1 MELYAVLSLI
11 GGLAFFLFGM
21 HTMSSSLSKMASG
34 GLERTL
40 KRVTSKPLLSMLLGI
55 VITVAMQSSS
65 ATTVM
70 LVGLVSSGLMQFSQ
84 TIYVILGANVG
95 TTLTA
100 WILSLSGIQN
110 EAIWVQMLKPSHFSP
125 IVAIVGIVLLM
136 FTKTDKKKTIGT
148 VMIGF
153 ALLMFGMA
161 LMSDSVSPLAEKPEF
176 QQILQQF
183 ANPYLGL
190 IASLGFTAIVQ
201 SSAATI
207 GVLQAIS
214 LSGSMSYS
222 MAIPMVMGL
231 NIGTCATSLISCIG
245 ANTNAKRVA
254 VSHLTI
260 KILGAVAGLP
270 VFLILEYF
278 GALPFASAAV
288 TPWGIALIHTV
299 YNLLL
304 TLIFLPLSKPLARL
318 VEKLVREKKQEERN
332 PVFTLDERLLKVPSV
347 AIAECANKTGEMC
360 SIARSVLQDS
370 FDMLFDYK
378 KETAAKIEEQENKL
392 DLLEDKLGTYLVPL
406 GTKNLSLADSRK
418 VSEMLHTIGD
428 FERLGDHAVNLMKVS
443 REICEKKIVFSEEA
457 MQELHTAIQAAGEIL
472 DLTEQAYRTGNA
484 ALAHKVEPLEQVID
498 HLISTTKDNHIDRL
512 VAGNCTIEHG
522 FVLSDIL
529 TNIERISDHCS
540 NVAVALIELG
550 HNSFETH
557 QYLNGV
563 KSGDEEFDTMYT
575 GYAEKYGVL

>member
-1 MELYAVLSLI
+1 MELYQVLSLI

-40 KRVTSKPLLSMLLGI
+40 KKVTSNPILSLLLGV

-110 EAIWVQMLKPSHFSP
+110 EVVWVQMLKPSHFSP
-125 IVAIVGIVLLM
+125 IVAIIGIVLLM
-136 FTKTDKKKTIGT
+136 FTKTDKKKTVGT

-153 ALLMFGMA
+153 ALLMFGMTQ
-161 LMSDSVSPLAEKPEF
+161 MSNSVSDLAAKPEF
-176 QQILQQF
+176 EEVLRSL

-190 IASLGFTAIVQ
+190 VVSLGFTAVVQ

-214 LSGSMSYS
+214 LSGGMSYA

-254 VSHLTI
+254 VAHLSI
-260 KILGAVAGLP
+260 KILGALVGLP
-270 VFLILEYF
+270 VFLVLEHF
-278 GALPFASAAV
+278 GLLPFAAEAV

-299 YNLLL
+299 YNLIL
-304 TLIFLPLSKPLARL
+304 TLLFLPLSKPLTRL
-318 VEKLVREKKQEERN
+318 VEKLVREKKQEEREA
-332 PVFTLDERLLKVPSV
+332 VFTLDERLLRVPSV

-360 SIARSVLQDS
+360 TLARSVLQDA
-370 FDMLFDYK
+370 FEILFDYRR
-378 KETAAKIEEQENKL
+378 EIAEKIEAQENKL
-392 DLLEDKLGTYLVPL
+392 DLFEDKLGTYLVPL
-406 GTKNLSLADSRK
+406 GTKNLSVADSRK

-443 REICEKKIVFSEEA
+443 REINEKKIVFSADA
-457 MQELHTAIQAAGEIL
+457 MKELQTALAAASEIL
-472 DLTEQAYRTGNA
+472 DLTEEAYRTGNVE
-484 ALAHKVEPLEQVID
+484 LARKVEPLEQVID
-498 HLISTTKDNHIDRL
+498 RLISTTKDHHIDRL

-563 KSGDEEFDTMYT
+563 KSGNGEFEELYE
-575 GYAEKYGVL
+575 GYAERYGVL

>member
-21 HTMSSSLSKMASG
+21 HTMSASLSKMASG

-40 KRVTSKPLLSMLLGI
+40 KRVTSNPILSLLLGI

-110 EAIWVQMLKPSHFSP
+110 EAVWVQMLKPSHFSP
-125 IVAIVGIVLLM
+125 LVAIVGIVLLM

-161 LMSDSVSPLAEKPEF
+161 LMSDSVSPLAAKPEF
-176 QQILQQF
+176 QQVLERL

-190 IASLGFTAIVQ
+190 VVSLGFTAVVQ

-214 LSGSMSYS
+214 LSGGMSYA

-254 VSHLTI
+254 VAHLSV
-260 KILGAVAGLP
+260 KILGALVGLP
-270 VFLILEYF
+270 VFLILHRF
-278 GALPFASAAV
+278 GLLPFASLAV

-299 YNLLL
+299 YNLIL
-304 TLIFLPLSKPLARL
+304 TLVFLPLSKPLTLL
-318 VEKLVREKKQEERN
+318 VEKLVREKKKDEREE
-332 PVFTLDERLLKVPSV
+332 VFTLDERLLRVPSI
-347 AIAECANKTGEMC
+347 AIAECGNKTGEMC
-360 SIARSVLQDS
+360 TLARNVLQQA
-370 FDMLFDYK
+370 FDILFDYK
-378 KETAAKIEEQENKL
+378 KEIAAKIEEQENTI

-406 GTKNLSLADSRK
+406 GTKNLSVADSRK

-443 REICEKKIVFSEEA
+443 REIAEKGIVFSDDA
-457 MQELHTAIQAAGEIL
+457 RRELRVAVLAASEIL
-472 DLTEQAYRTGNA
+472 DLTEQAYRTGDTE
-484 ALAHKVEPLEQVID
+484 LARQVEPLEQVID
-498 HLISTTKDNHIDRL
+498 RLIATTKDHHIDRL

-522 FVLSDIL
+522 FILSDIL

-540 NVAVALIELG
+540 NVAVALIELR

-557 QYLNGV
+557 RYLNGV
-563 KSGDEEFDTMYT
+563 KAGNEEFERQYAY
-575 GYAEKYGVL
+575 YAEKYGV

>member
-1 MELYAVLSLI
+1 MELYAVLSFI

-21 HTMSSSLSKMASG
+21 HTMSASLSKMASG

-40 KRVTSKPLLSMLLGI
+40 RRVTANPILSLLLGM
-55 VITVAMQSSS
+55 VITIAMQSSS

-70 LVGLVSSGLMQFSQ
+70 LVGLVSSGIMQFSQ

-110 EAIWVQMLKPSHFSP
+110 EAVWVQMLKPSHFSP
-125 IVAIVGIVLLM
+125 VIAIFGIVLLM

-153 ALLMFGMA
+153 ALLMFGMT
-161 LMSDSVSPLAEKPEF
+161 LMSDSVSPLAAKPEF
-176 QQILQQF
+176 KEILERL

-190 IASLGFTAIVQ
+190 VASLGFTAVVQ

-214 LSGSMSYS
+214 LSGGMSYG

-254 VSHLTI
+254 VSHLMV
-260 KILGAVAGLP
+260 KIFGALIGLP
-270 VFLILEYF
+270 VVLLLEHF
-278 GALPFASAAV
+278 GWIPFAAQAV
-288 TPWGIALIHTV
+288 TPWGIALVHTV
-299 YNLLL
+299 YNLIL
-304 TLIFLPLSKPLARL
+304 TLLFLPLAKPLTLL
-318 VEKLVREKKQEERN
+318 VEKLVREKKKEEREEI
-332 PVFTLDERLLKVPSV
+332 FTLDARLLRVPSV

-360 SIARSVLQDS
+360 TIARSVLQDS
-370 FDMLFDYK
+370 FEILFDYK
-378 KETAAKIEEQENKL
+378 KEIAEKIEEEETKL

-406 GTKNLSLADSRK
+406 GTKNLSVADSRK

-443 REICEKKIVFSEEA
+443 REIAEKKIVFSEDA
-457 MQELHTAIQAAGEIL
+457 MKELKTALAAAEEIL
-472 DLTEQAYRTGNA
+472 DLTERAYRTGNL
-484 ALAHKVEPLEQVID
+484 ALAGHVEPLEQVID
-498 HLISTTKDNHIDRL
+498 RLIATTKDHHIDRL

-557 QYLNGV
+557 RYLSGV
-563 KSGDEEFDTMYT
+563 KGGNDEAFQKQYAA
-575 GYAEKYGVL
+575 YAEKYGV

>member
-1 MELYAVLSLI
+1 MELYDVLSLI

-40 KRVTSKPLLSMLLGI
+40 KRVTSNPILSLLLGI
-55 VITVAMQSSS
+55 IITIAMQSSS

-100 WILSLSGIQN
+100 WILSLSGIQS
-110 EAIWVQMLKPSHFSP
+110 EMVWVQMLKPSHFSP
-125 IVAIVGIVLLM
+125 IVAIIGIVLLM

-153 ALLMFGMA
+153 ALLMFGMT
-161 LMSDSVSPLAEKPEF
+161 LMSDSVEPLAKMPEF
-176 QQILQQF
+176 EEVLQSL
-183 ANPYLGL
+183 ANPFLGL
-190 IASLGFTAIVQ
+190 VVSLGFTAVVQ

-214 LSGSMSYS
+214 LSGGMNYA

-254 VSHLTI
+254 VAHLSV
-260 KILGAVAGLP
+260 KILGAVIGLP
-270 VFLILEYF
+270 VFLILNHF
-278 GALPFASAAV
+278 GLLPFASQAV
-288 TPWGIALIHTV
+288 SPWSIALIHTI
-299 YNLLL
+299 YNLIL
-304 TLIFLPLSKPLARL
+304 TLIFLPLSKPLTLL
-318 VEKLVREKKQEERN
+318 VEKLVREKKKEERESI
-332 PVFTLDERLLKVPSV
+332 FTLDERLLRVPSV
-347 AIAECANKTGEMC
+347 AIVECAGKTGEMC
-360 SIARSVLQDS
+360 TIACSVLQDS
-370 FDMLFDYK
+370 FEILFDYR
-378 KETAAKIEEQENKL
+378 KEIAARIEEQENKL

-406 GTKNLSLADSRK
+406 GTKNLSVSDSRK

-443 REICEKKIVFSEEA
+443 REIAEKKIVFSPDA
-457 MQELHTAIQAAGEIL
+457 MKELHTAIEAAKEIL
-472 DLTEQAYRTGNA
+472 NLTEEAYRTGNIE
-484 ALAHKVEPLEQVID
+484 LARSVEPLEQVID
-498 HLISTTKDNHIDRL
+498 RLIATTKDHHIDRL

-540 NVAVALIELG
+540 NVAVALIELK

-563 KSGDEEFDTMYT
+563 KSGDEEFEQLYAT
-575 GYAEKYGVL
+575 YAEKYGV

>member
-34 GLERTL
+34 GLERML
-40 KRVTSKPLLSMLLGI
+40 KRVTSNPILSLLLGV

-110 EAIWVQMLKPSHFSP
+110 EAVWVQMLKPSHFSP
-125 IVAIVGIVLLM
+125 IVAIIGIVLLM
-136 FTKTDKKKTIGT
+136 FTKSDKKRTIGT

-153 ALLMFGMA
+153 ALLMFGMT

-176 QQILQQF
+176 QEVLERL
-183 ANPYLGL
+183 ANPFLGL
-190 IASLGFTAIVQ
+190 VVSLGFTAVVQ

-214 LSGSMSYS
+214 LSGGMSYA

-254 VSHLTI
+254 VAHLTI
-260 KILGAVAGLP
+260 KILGALVGLP
-270 VFLILEYF
+270 IFLLLLRF
-278 GALPFASAAV
+278 GLLPFSAEAV
-288 TPWGIALIHTV
+288 TPWSIALIHTI
-299 YNLLL
+299 YNLIL
-304 TLIFLPLSKPLARL
+304 TLLFLPLSKPLTLL
-318 VEKLVREKKQEERN
+318 VEKLVREKKQEKGEA
-332 PVFTLDERLLKVPSV
+332 VFTLDERLLRVPSV

-360 SIARSVLQDS
+360 TIARSVLQDS
-370 FDMLFDYK
+370 FEILFDYR
-378 KETAAKIEEQENKL
+378 KEIAEKIEEQENKL

-406 GTKNLSLADSRK
+406 GTKNLSVSDSRK

-443 REICEKKIVFSEEA
+443 REINEKKIVFSADA
-457 MQELHTAIQAAGEIL
+457 MKELQTALAAATEIL
-472 DLTEQAYRTGNA
+472 DLTEESYRTGNA
-484 ALAHKVEPLEQVID
+484 ELAHKVEPLEQVID
-498 HLISTTKDNHIDRL
+498 RLISTTKDHHIDRL

-529 TNIERISDHCS
+529 TNIERVSDHCS

-563 KSGDEEFDTMYT
+563 KSGNEEFERQYAV
-575 GYAEKYGVL
+575 YAEKYGV